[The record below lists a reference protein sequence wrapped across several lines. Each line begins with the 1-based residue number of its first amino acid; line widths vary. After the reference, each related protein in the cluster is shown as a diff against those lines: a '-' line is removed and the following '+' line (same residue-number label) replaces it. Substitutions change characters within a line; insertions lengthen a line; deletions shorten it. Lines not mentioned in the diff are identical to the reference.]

1 MSDVNII
8 AENELREIK
17 MEAKITESYLVGLFW
32 GTPSLYTEFGF
43 RISGNHFMH
52 NVYRFYFDFGQKM
65 VESGVQVFDEITVF
79 QKAKEYNVVEVF
91 EKYGGFQTVE
101 DLSMIVKDYIE
112 NIEIYIE
119 KVSRNKL
126 LVELRD
132 LYGDKVLVETARYP
146 FKQMSA
152 DDLHVYWL
160 DKANR
165 LSQTFGGDFD
175 VENLAI
181 TPEAFFENMRKSTAD
196 TTPFYKSY
204 GLNKITGGMPRGHV
218 TMIGSYGGYGKSS
231 LVAEKCVMSWVNEG
245 QRSLVIL
252 NEEDAQAFRNKIVLS
267 IIEHKL
273 HTKINR
279 KNLLGDKL
287 TEQER
292 EIVTKAVNIMNELC
306 NEDTG
311 LIKLLFVEKYVMKD
325 VEKHIRTFANRGYV
339 NLLIDTHKVSED
351 SQHRERWVTFVEDM
365 KAIYRLTRANAG
377 GLNLRTVVTFQLA
390 DSSIRNQYLDF
401 EAIGEG
407 KASKNEASIMFMF
420 RKLWSNEY
428 TGKKKELKCYKWVKS
443 SLGTDKWVKEPI
455 VLETDKIYYLLFTPK
470 NRFGESND
478 TGQPVLVI
486 EPVFNSNHFEE
497 VGWTHVEDDK
507 SR

>member
-1 MSDVNII
+1 MQMI
-8 AENELREIK
+8 AENATREIK
-17 MEAKITESYLVGLFW
+17 LEAKVTESYLVGLFW
-32 GTPSLYTEFGF
+32 SNPSLYTEFGF
-43 RISGNHFMH
+43 RIDDKHFLH
-52 NVYRFYFDFGQKM
+52 KVYRFYFQFGSKM
-65 VESGVQVFDEITVF
+65 IEDGVQVFDEITVF
-79 QKAKEYNVVEVF
+79 QKAKEYGVVELF
-91 EKYGGFQTVE
+91 ESYGGFQTVD
-101 DLSMIVKDYIE
+101 DLSAIVKDYIE
-112 NIEIYIE
+112 NIELYIE
-119 KVSRNKL
+119 KVSKNKL
-126 LVELRD
+126 LFELRD
-132 LYGDKVLVETARYP
+132 LYGDKVLVETERYP
-146 FKQMSA
+146 WKQLSA

-181 TPEAFFENMRKSTAD
+181 SPTDFFDNLKKATAD
-196 TTPFYKSY
+196 VTPFYKSY
-204 GLNKITGGMPRGHV
+204 GLNKICGGMPRGHV
-218 TMIGSYGGYGKSS
+218 TMLGSYGGYGKSS
-231 LVAEKCVMSWVNEG
+231 LVAEKCVMAWVEAG

-267 IIEHKL
+267 IIEHILK
-273 HTKINR
+273 TTINR

-287 TEQER
+287 TER
-292 EIVTKAVNIMNELC
+292 EVGVVTKAVEILNDLC
-306 NEDTG
+306 HEDTG

-351 SQHRERWVTFVEDM
+351 SEHKERWVTFVEDM
-365 KAIYRLTRANAG
+365 KGIYRLTRANAG

-420 RKLWSNEY
+420 RKMWSNEY
-428 TGKKKELKCYKWVKS
+428 SGKKKELNCYVWAKS
-443 SLGTDKWVKEPI
+443 TLDPTKWVKEPI
-455 VLETDKIYYLLFTPK
+455 TLETGKVYYLFFTPK
-470 NRFGESND
+470 NRFGETND
-478 TGQPVLVI
+478 TGQPVLVL
-486 EPVFNSNHFEE
+486 EPIFNSNHFKE
-497 VGWTHVEDDK
+497 VGWTHVDDDK